1 MAHDLT
7 SSSLVPSVHGKKSF
21 ADDFFET
28 LLRTAS
34 GDSHSS
40 SAAAAR
46 AKVGPHAGHISRARN
61 YGFMDRNLPCQ
72 FTLLPARDFA
82 KPQARTATS
91 RHES

>member
-1 MAHDLT
+1 VAAATIQDADRNGSQINFIKFRTLG
-7 SSSLVPSVHGKKSF
+7 SL
-21 ADDFFET
+21 A
-28 LLRTAS
+28 AS

-46 AKVGPHAGHISRARN
+46 AKVGSRAGHISRARN

-72 FTLLPARDFA
+72 FTVLPARDFA
-82 KPQARTATS
+82 KPQARIARR